1 MRRTFRSLS
10 KSIAAIF
17 LTVAATA
24 AASAQDRGR
33 IRLDSLDQLGPK
45 AVEAVNVEIDSL
57 LINLA
62 GGVLDKDDDEEKG
75 IKELIKGL
83 RGLYVRSYE
92 FKAAGQYAESDLAQ
106 IRSQLSGPG
115 WSRVMSLKNRG
126 DDFDD
131 AEVYAAREGD
141 RVEGLVILAVNAKE
155 VTVINVVGSV
165 DLAKLQRLADGI
177 RLPRVRIERKRGGD
191 NKGQKP

>member
-1 MRRTFRSLS
+1 MRRTRVSLS
-10 KSIAAIF
+10 KLIAAVF
-17 LTVAATA
+17 LTLAASA

-33 IRLDSLDQLGPK
+33 IRLESLDQLGSK
-45 AVEAVNVEIDSL
+45 AFEAVNVEIDSI

-62 GGVLDKDDDEEKG
+62 GSVLSDKDDEEKG
-75 IKELIKGL
+75 VKELIKGL

-92 FKAAGQYAESDLAQ
+92 FKAGGQYAESDLSQ

-115 WSRVMSLKNRG
+115 WSRVLSLKNRG

-131 AEVYAAREGD
+131 AEVYAAREGN
-141 RVEGLVILAVNAKE
+141 RVEGLVILAVDPKE
-155 VTVINVVGSV
+155 VTVINLVGSV
-165 DLAKLQRLADGI
+165 DLDKLQRLADGI

-191 NKGQKP
+191 NQGKKP

>member
-1 MRRTFRSLS
+1 MRRTSGSLS
-10 KSIAAIF
+10 KLIAAIF
-17 LTVAATA
+17 LTLAASA

-62 GGVLDKDDDEEKG
+62 GSVLSDGDREEKDV
-75 IKELIKGL
+75 KDLIKGL

-92 FKAAGQYAESDLAQ
+92 FKATGQYAESDLAQ
-106 IRSQLSGPG
+106 IRSQLAGPG
-115 WSRVMSLKNRG
+115 WSRLMSLKKRG

-131 AEVYAAREGD
+131 AEVYAAREGN
-141 RVEGLVILAVNAKE
+141 RVEGLVILAVDPKE
-155 VTVINVVGSV
+155 VTVINIVGSI
-165 DLAKLQRLADGI
+165 DLDKLQRLADGI

-191 NKGQKP
+191 NNGKKQ

>member
-1 MRRTFRSLS
+1 MRRTSDSLS
-10 KSIAAIF
+10 KLIAVIF
-17 LTVAATA
+17 LTIAASA

-33 IRLDSLDQLGPK
+33 IRLDSLDPLGPK

-57 LINLA
+57 LIKLA
-62 GGVLDKDDDEEKG
+62 GSVLDKNDDDEKG
-75 IKELIKGL
+75 VKELITGL

-106 IRSQLSGPG
+106 IRSQLGGAG
-115 WSRVMSLKNRG
+115 WSRVMSLKSRG

-141 RVEGLVILAVNAKE
+141 RIEGLVILAVDPRE
-155 VTVINVVGSV
+155 VTVINIVGSV
-165 DLAKLQRLADGI
+165 DLDKLQRL
-177 RLPRVRIERKRGGD
+177 RLPRVRIERKHAD
-191 NKGQKP
+191 DKGRKP

>member
-1 MRRTFRSLS
+1 MRRTSGSLS
-10 KSIAAIF
+10 KLIAAVF
-17 LTVAATA
+17 LTLAASA

-33 IRLDSLDQLGPK
+33 IRLESLDPLGPK

-62 GGVLDKDDDEEKG
+62 GSVLDDDDQEEKDV
-75 IKELIKGL
+75 KALVKGL

-92 FKAAGQYAESDLAQ
+92 FKAAGQYAESDLSQ
-106 IRSQLSGPG
+106 IRSQLSGRG

-141 RVEGLVILAVNAKE
+141 RIEGLVILAVDPKE

-165 DLAKLQRLADGI
+165 DLDKLQRLAAGI
-177 RLPRVRIERKRGGD
+177 RLPRVRVERKRGAD
-191 NKGQKP
+191 DKGKRP

>member
-1 MRRTFRSLS
+1 MRRTSSSLS
-10 KSIAAIF
+10 KLIAAIF
-17 LTVAATA
+17 LTLAASA

-33 IRLDSLDQLGPK
+33 IRLDSLDPLGPR

-57 LINLA
+57 LIKLA
-62 GGVLDKDDDEEKG
+62 GSVLDDGDKEEKDV
-75 IKELIKGL
+75 KDLITGV

-92 FKAAGQYAESDLAQ
+92 FKAAGQYTESDLSQ

-115 WSRVMSLKNRG
+115 WSRVMSLKSRG
-126 DDFDD
+126 EDFDD
-131 AEVYAAREGD
+131 AEVYAARDGD
-141 RVEGLVILAVNAKE
+141 RVEGLVILAIDPKE

-165 DLAKLQRLADGI
+165 DLDKLQRL

-191 NKGQKP
+191 GGKKQ

>member
-1 MRRTFRSLS
+1 MRRTRGSLP
-10 KSIAAIF
+10 KLIAAIF
-17 LTVAATA
+17 LTLTASA

-33 IRLDSLDQLGPK
+33 IRLDSLDPLGPK

-57 LINLA
+57 LIKLA
-62 GGVLDKDDDEEKG
+62 GSVLSDGDRGEKDV
-75 IKELIKGL
+75 KELITGL

-92 FKAAGQYAESDLAQ
+92 FKAAGQYAESDLSQ
-106 IRSQLSGPG
+106 IRSQLVGPG

-131 AEVYAAREGD
+131 AEVYAAREGN
-141 RVEGLVILAVNAKE
+141 RVEGLVILAVDPKE

-165 DLAKLQRLADGI
+165 DLDKLQRLAAGI
-177 RLPRVRIERKRGGD
+177 RLPRVRVERKRGAD
-191 NKGQKP
+191 DKGKRP

>member
-1 MRRTFRSLS
+1 MRRTSGSLS
-10 KSIAAIF
+10 KLIAAIF
-17 LTVAATA
+17 LTFAASA

-33 IRLDSLDQLGPK
+33 IRLDSLDPLGPK
-45 AVEAVNVEIDSL
+45 ALEAVNVEIDSL
-57 LINLA
+57 LIKLA
-62 GGVLDKDDDEEKG
+62 GSVLDGDDRGEKDVKD
-75 IKELIKGL
+75 LITGL

-92 FKAAGQYAESDLAQ
+92 FKAAGQYAESDLSQ

-141 RVEGLVILAVNAKE
+141 RVEGLVILAVDPKE
-155 VTVINVVGSV
+155 VTVINIVGSV
-165 DLAKLQRLADGI
+165 DLDKLQRLADGI
-177 RLPRVRIERKRGGD
+177 RLPRVRIERKRGSD
-191 NKGQKP
+191 REKKQ